1 MIYFDRLSK
10 ENITMIKTILKVG
23 GMSCEHCVK
32 AIRNAVG
39 ALPGVGSVTVDLAA
53 GTVTL
58 EHDPAQSPLE
68 RIRHEIQ
75 EQGYEVEG

>member
-1 MIYFDRLSK
+1 
-10 ENITMIKTILKVG
+10 MIKTVLKVG

-39 ALPGVGSVTVDLAA
+39 ALPGVESVSVDLDA

-68 RIRHEIQ
+68 GIRHEIQ